1 MLTRPG
7 REGVE
12 AGAWAAFAD
21 VQAQLYCKRRTADE
35 AVVAVCFCPASISGR
50 ASDEKGV
57 SASC

>member
-1 MLTRPG
+1 MK
-7 REGVE
+7 

-21 VQAQLYCKRRTADE
+21 GQVQFVRGTSDE

-57 SASC
+57 CFMLIAHSLLFSGL